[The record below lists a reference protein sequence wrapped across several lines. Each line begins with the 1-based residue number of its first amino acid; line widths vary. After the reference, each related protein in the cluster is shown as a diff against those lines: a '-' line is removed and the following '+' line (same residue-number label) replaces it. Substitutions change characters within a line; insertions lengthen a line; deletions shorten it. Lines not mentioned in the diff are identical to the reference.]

1 MAKAPT
7 NSSSIN
13 QNVTAED
20 IEEAIAAVESPP
32 IVPPIV
38 REQIGSVIVETN
50 NAYVEDNTGKPIA
63 PPDAQWE
70 FVEETINGMKVT
82 TYMDPVGGFSE
93 ETR

>member
-32 IVPPIV
+32 IV
-38 REQIGSVIVETN
+38 REQIGSAIVETN